1 MSFLEYRLQTVP
13 TGLRK
18 VLHLNWALILL
29 LTAVCSVGWLMLYSV
44 AGGDLS
50 TWAEPQMKR
59 FAVGLTEGQ
68 QVHLLERAGKEWK
81 TVREWPASTF
91 SHTALMTSLRH
102 RQEPGSVT
110 DWIAL
115 LPQALR

>member
-1 MSFLEYRLQTVP
+1 MYFVTTKREGYVMFSMSPSE
-13 TGLRK
+13 
-18 VLHLNWALILL
+18 
-29 LTAVCSVGWLMLYSV
+29 
-44 AGGDLS
+44 
-50 TWAEPQMKR
+50 R

-115 LPQALR
+115 LAQALR